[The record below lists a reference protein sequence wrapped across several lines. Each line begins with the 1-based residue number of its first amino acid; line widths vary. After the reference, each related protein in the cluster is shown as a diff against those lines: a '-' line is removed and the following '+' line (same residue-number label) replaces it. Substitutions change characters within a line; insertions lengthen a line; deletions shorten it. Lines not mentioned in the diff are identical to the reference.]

1 MERLSEINA
10 KLEVTESTRRANIA
24 PLISLGE
31 RVTLVALG
39 TLALGALAV
48 ETDMVEIITRGKNT
62 ERRL

>member
-10 KLEVTESTRRANIA
+10 KLEVTDSTRRANIA

-31 RVTLVALG
+31 RVALPTLGILALG
-39 TLALGALAV
+39 TLALGP
-48 ETDMVEIITRGKNT
+48 DMVEIITRVKNA

>member
-31 RVTLVALG
+31 RVTLFPLGIFALG
-39 TLALGALAV
+39 IFAL
-48 ETDMVEIITRGKNT
+48 ETDMVGDYH
-62 ERRL
+62 ER